1 MRIVFVIASL
11 NSGGA
16 ERVIANLA
24 NCFAAQKDEIE
35 LILFNDVRYYELDE
49 RVKVHII
56 KEEKRRTLTLRRKGQ
71 ESISFKYG
79 FDQYVSH
86 DV

>member
-49 RVKVHII
+49 RVITGKLI
-56 KEEKRRTLTLRRKGQ
+56 T
-71 ESISFKYG
+71 
-79 FDQYVSH
+79 
-86 DV
+86 